1 MPGVHWR
8 NWPSKGKTTPQQR
21 KPTARL
27 QKGDECVIRGYY
39 SQMATLIEHII
50 KLTDHRDR
58 DLLELTLSK
67 ALIDLLP
74 LDRVV
79 IAKVISEEGI
89 KRWLEIAT
97 LDARGGGKVVDP
109 MRVDFETLRLLEDSK
124 DRLYCLQTHAPVV
137 IAWAGE
143 EGPRITYLP
152 LFTDS
157 RNDEEGVIEIHS
169 GRVLNEV
176 QLQSIAELHRVFSN
190 MYNLLAY
197 SDRDALTGLLNRK
210 SLDDTFYSAVLE
222 EMDEK
227 LESQSKSLQA
237 PVTPGQERRHR
248 VPPNYWLGTV
258 SVDNFGAINEKNGH
272 LIAEEV
278 LLLVARIMNNTFR
291 TYDRIYRFGGEQFAV
306 LMHCPDEALVLAA
319 FERFRANMEKFSFPQ
334 VGRVTACGGFTR
346 VSPDDSPSTALE
358 RAERAV
364 DFAQRNGQN
373 KVFSHSDL
381 VRKGFFGDAPKI
393 GAVDL
398 F

>member
-1 MPGVHWR
+1 
-8 NWPSKGKTTPQQR
+8 
-21 KPTARL
+21 
-27 QKGDECVIRGYY
+27 
-39 SQMATLIEHII
+39 MATLIEHFI

-58 DLLELTLSK
+58 DLLELTLAK

-74 LDRVV
+74 IERVV
-79 IAKVISEEGI
+79 MAKVLSEEGV

-109 MRVDFETLRLLEDSK
+109 LRVDFESLRLLEDAK
-124 DRLYCLQTHAPVV
+124 DRLNCVLTHSPMVV
-137 IAWAGE
+137 AWAGE
-143 EGPRITYLP
+143 EGPRITYIP
-152 LFTDS
+152 LFSDS
-157 RNDEEGVIEIHS
+157 RNDDEGVIEIHS
-169 GRVLNEV
+169 GSVLKDG
-176 QLQSIAELHRVFSN
+176 QMQSISELHRVFKN

-222 EMDEK
+222 EMDDA
-227 LESQSKSLQA
+227 LDGHSKALDVLA
-237 PVTPGQERRHR
+237 IPGQERRHR
-248 VPPNYWLGTV
+248 VPPNYWLGTM
-258 SVDNFGAINEKNGH
+258 SVDNFGLLSDKSGH

-319 FERFRANMEKFSFPQ
+319 FERFRANMEKFNFPQ

-346 VSPDDSPSTALE
+346 ISADDSPSTALE

-364 DFAQRNGQN
+364 DYAQHNGGN
-373 KVFSHSDL
+373 KVFSHIDL